1 MQHVLNLDKS
11 LSCLLFQTSFLL
23 CKMVLYCAPRTI
35 QNPQLIEPPANCC
48 SFFFF
53 FLSLCF
59 HWVLSNEIIQE
70 SDLGEST
77 LKICN
82 MLYLCD
88 FKKKK
93 ISQERIFG
101 QQNSNEFL
109 SSNKVL
115 NLSRKIGVKAAG
127 DGRGYV
133 CRTVQGPGISFSR
146 FLDTAFSCFKKDIY
160 ILILGSLSFLCLG
173 IAFDFSQCFFSPLL
187 ITEPP

>member
-1 MQHVLNLDKS
+1 MRQARQRRKCTCPVWGCVFFFYEVYQWLKQHLSYIGMMQHVLNLDKS

-48 SFFFF
+48 SFFF

-133 CRTVQGPGISFSR
+133 CRTVQGPGISFS
-146 FLDTAFSCFKKDIY
+146 
-160 ILILGSLSFLCLG
+160 
-173 IAFDFSQCFFSPLL
+173 
-187 ITEPP
+187 